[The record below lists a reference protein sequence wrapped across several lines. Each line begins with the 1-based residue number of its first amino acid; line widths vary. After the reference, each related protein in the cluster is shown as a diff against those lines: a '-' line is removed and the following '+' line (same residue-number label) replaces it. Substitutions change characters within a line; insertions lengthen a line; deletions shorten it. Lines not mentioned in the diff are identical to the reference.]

1 MKAEI
6 VSIGTEI
13 LLGEITDT
21 NASYLAG
28 QLPSLGIDLY
38 WVSQVGD
45 NQIRL
50 VEVLK
55 RAWQRSDLVL
65 MTGGLGPTGD
75 DITREAVAEMLGEE
89 LQTDPVLEQTLKEL
103 FARRGIKMAPN
114 NIKQAAVIPSAE
126 SIPNER
132 GTAPG
137 WWVEKGGHILVAMPG
152 PPREMHNMWDVEVLP
167 RLRQKTTDAIICS
180 KTVKVYGFPEGTVDI
195 MVSSLFSSSNPTLG
209 VYAKPDGIHLRFTAK
224 AQNQQQA
231 EEMVAQG
238 EAKARVIFG
247 DAIWGTDDDI
257 LVSVIGHML
266 AEKGLS
272 LAVME
277 YCTGGLLAATITG
290 APGISKCFK
299 GGLIAYSNEALKDYG
314 VDVGCIDDYGVI
326 SSEMAQ
332 AMAKLGRLRLQAD
345 IGISI
350 TGVIGPDELEG
361 KPAGTMYIGL
371 DNGENK
377 KIIKR
382 NFTGDRSRVKNWVT
396 VAALFE
402 LRKML
407 LAMD

>member
-13 LLGEITDT
+13 LLGQITDT

-28 QLPSLGIDLY
+28 QLPLLGIDLF

-50 VEVLK
+50 VEVLN
-55 RAWQRSDLVL
+55 RAWQRSDLIL
-65 MTGGLGPTGD
+65 TTGGLGPTGD

-89 LQTDPVLEQTLKEL
+89 LKTDPVLEQWLKDL
-103 FARRGIKMAPN
+103 FAGRGIKMAPN

-126 SIPNER
+126 PIPNER

-137 WWVEKGGHILVAMPG
+137 WWVEKDGHILVAMPG
-152 PPREMHNMWDVEVLP
+152 PPRELHNMWDVAVLP
-167 RLRQKTTDAIICS
+167 RLRKKATDAVIHS
-180 KTVKVYGFPEGTVDI
+180 KSVKVYGFPEGTVDNMI
-195 MVSSLFSSSNPTLG
+195 SPLLSSTNPTLG

-224 AQNQQQA
+224 AQSQQQA
-231 EEMVAQG
+231 EELVAQG
-238 EAKARVIFG
+238 EAKVRSIFG
-247 DAIWGTDDDI
+247 KAIWGTDDDA
-257 LVSVIGHML
+257 LVSIVGNML
-266 AEKGLS
+266 AKKGLS
-272 LAVME
+272 LATME
-277 YCTGGLLAATITG
+277 YCTGGLLTATITD
-290 APGISKCFK
+290 ALDNSAWFK
-299 GGLIAYSNEALKDYG
+299 GGLIAYSNEALKAYG
-314 VDVGCIDDYGVI
+314 VDAGFIDDYGVI

-332 AMAKLGRLRLQAD
+332 SMAEMGRLRLQAD
-345 IGISI
+345 IGLSI

-371 DNGENK
+371 DSGEDK

-382 NFTGDRSRVKNWVT
+382 NYTGDRSRIKSRVT

-402 LRKML
+402 LREML
-407 LAMD
+407 LALD